1 MIAYIREYADRFG
14 VEPICAVLAEHEIT
28 IAPSTY
34 WAHAKRGFGPTN
46 AELDDAYAA
55 NELFD
60 LWVANRRLYGRR
72 KLWKTAHRAGKPWGR
87 DQVERLMKILGVDGV
102 RRGKRHTI
110 TTQADP
116 KAPRHPD
123 HIKRQWG
130 APTAPDTWWVA
141 DFTYVW
147 TPNGF
152 CYVSFV
158 TDVFSRRIL
167 GWRVTTSKTTPLVL
181 SALEGAMATRRRSS
195 FEFTTDGLLH
205 HSDAGSQHVAGV
217 HRGPDGGRDHR
228 LDRHRR
234 RRPGQRA
241 DGIHDRAVQDRGHL
255 PRTRDLAHVAPSRT
269 SHRQLGLLVQPP
281 ATPLGGLMTSH
292 PETHPPEA
300 QSLHDPASP
309 PGTIPDPAPEQPSPV
324 AAVAAPAKGRSISR
338 AAWLALVIGA
348 KQARARAYRGQIP
361 SPGAPT
367 VAWREDR
374 VRFWSFTTPMGVA
387 MLFAAIAGALITA
400 MVGTVRMVVL
410 GRNVRRLQRERSG
423 GA

>member
-205 HSDAGSQHVAGV
+205 HSDAGSQYTSLAFTEALMEAGIT
-217 HRGPDGGRDHR
+217 G
-228 LDRHRR
+228 
-234 RRPGQRA
+234 
-241 DGIHDRAVQDRGHL
+241 
-255 PRTRDLAHVAPSRT
+255 
-269 SHRQLGLLVQPP
+269 
-281 ATPLGGLMTSH
+281 
-292 PETHPPEA
+292 
-300 QSLHDPASP
+300 
-309 PGTIPDPAPEQPSPV
+309 
-324 AAVAAPAKGRSISR
+324 SI
-338 AAWLALVIGA
+338 
-348 KQARARAYRGQIP
+348 
-361 SPGAPT
+361 
-367 VAWREDR
+367 
-374 VRFWSFTTPMGVA
+374 
-387 MLFAAIAGALITA
+387 
-400 MVGTVRMVVL
+400 GTVGDALDNALMESTIGLFKTEVIFHEREIWHTWRQVEQATASWVYWY
-410 GRNVRRLQRERSG
+410 NHQRLHSSIGDIPPVEYEQNYYDQTTGNGEP
-423 GA
+423 AAA

>member
-205 HSDAGSQHVAGV
+205 HSDAGSQGGFNRSSQHLDRGGV
-217 HRGPDGGRDHR
+217 GWGSGIGSGVFVSIGVSFPRRGGRR
-228 LDRHRR
+228 LPGVRIGSGSGRR
-234 RRPGQRA
+234 S
-241 DGIHDRAVQDRGHL
+241 
-255 PRTRDLAHVAPSRT
+255 LA
-269 SHRQLGLLVQPP
+269 G
-281 ATPLGGLMTSH
+281 
-292 PETHPPEA
+292 
-300 QSLHDPASP
+300 
-309 PGTIPDPAPEQPSPV
+309 
-324 AAVAAPAKGRSISR
+324 
-338 AAWLALVIGA
+338 
-348 KQARARAYRGQIP
+348 
-361 SPGAPT
+361 
-367 VAWREDR
+367 
-374 VRFWSFTTPMGVA
+374 
-387 MLFAAIAGALITA
+387 
-400 MVGTVRMVVL
+400 
-410 GRNVRRLQRERSG
+410 
-423 GA
+423 